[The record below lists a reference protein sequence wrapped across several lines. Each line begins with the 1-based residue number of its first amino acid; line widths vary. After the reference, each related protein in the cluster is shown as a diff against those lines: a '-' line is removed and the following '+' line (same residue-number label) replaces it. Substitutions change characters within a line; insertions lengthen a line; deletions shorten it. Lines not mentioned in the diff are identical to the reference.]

1 MPQEQRPTEKFRTS
15 VGGQALMEGIMM
27 RGPEKICCAVRRPD
41 GTIDLSYSDV
51 TTHWYNKV
59 PLVRGVCNMVEN
71 LMNGYKYLMHS
82 ADIAMTEEEKEEE
95 KQNESKLDRWLDEH
109 AGPKVQSALMTLSAC
124 AGVVLAIF
132 LFTFLPTFLTGL
144 VAKMIPM
151 GRWPRVIL
159 EAVLKLAI
167 FLGYM
172 FLCTRMKEIHRMF
185 QYHGAEHK
193 TIACYEAGEEL
204 TVANIRRHTRFHPRC
219 GTSFLILVILVS
231 IVLYAVLPW
240 SGTMLRV
247 LYKLAMLPL
256 LVGICYEILKWAGRS
271 NSLLARAVSVPG
283 LWLQHLTTFEP
294 EDDMIEVAIA
304 AVIAVFFDKVI
315 SDGAQ
320 QFLVFLGAPHG
331 QGNVVG
337 ESSGCSLLQN
347 VTIVSCGAVG
357 GGGFAGSCSAGG
369 LCSGR
374 GSCGAAACCQGQ
386 CHQGSCCKC
395 ELLFHNHS
403 PSSAISQA
411 FQGCASSLR
420 NFVSQLKN
428 TRFYFQCQRS

>member
-1 MPQEQRPTEKFRTS
+1 MEQKEW
-15 VGGQALMEGIMM
+15 E
-27 RGPEKICCAVRRPD
+27 
-41 GTIDLSYSDV
+41 TIED
-51 TTHWYNKV
+51 
-59 PLVRGVCNMVEN
+59 
-71 LMNGYKYLMHS
+71 
-82 ADIAMTEEEKEEE
+82 DIAALEEAIADLEQQMQDSARDYTALNGIIKEKEEE

-144 VAKMIPM
+144 VAKVIPM

-159 EAVLKLAI
+159 EAVRKLAI

-304 AVIAVFFDKVI
+304 AVTPVLPKKPE
-315 SDGAQ
+315 DGQ
-320 QFLVFLGAPHG
+320 W
-331 QGNVVG
+331 
-337 ESSGCSLLQN
+337 
-347 VTIVSCGAVG
+347 
-357 GGGFAGSCSAGG
+357 
-369 LCSGR
+369 
-374 GSCGAAACCQGQ
+374 
-386 CHQGSCCKC
+386 
-395 ELLFHNHS
+395 
-403 PSSAISQA
+403 
-411 FQGCASSLR
+411 
-420 NFVSQLKN
+420 
-428 TRFYFQCQRS
+428 

>member
-144 VAKMIPM
+144 VAKVIPM

-271 NSLLARAVSVPG
+271 NSPLARAVSVPG

-304 AVIAVFFDKVI
+304 AVTPVLPKKPE
-315 SDGAQ
+315 DGQ
-320 QFLVFLGAPHG
+320 W
-331 QGNVVG
+331 
-337 ESSGCSLLQN
+337 
-347 VTIVSCGAVG
+347 
-357 GGGFAGSCSAGG
+357 
-369 LCSGR
+369 
-374 GSCGAAACCQGQ
+374 
-386 CHQGSCCKC
+386 
-395 ELLFHNHS
+395 
-403 PSSAISQA
+403 
-411 FQGCASSLR
+411 
-420 NFVSQLKN
+420 
-428 TRFYFQCQRS
+428 